1 MMVEPITMGFAG
13 IAGLILLAGMGVPI
27 AFAITLVGAV
37 GMALVTDVE
46 FVLVTFQSLPYATAS
61 EYAFAVIPMFVLMGA
76 IASSAG
82 MIGELYAAVNR
93 WLERVRGGLYIATA
107 LASAGFAAIS
117 GSTVVN
123 AAMFTRIAL
132 PEMLALG
139 YNRGISAGC
148 IAAAGTFAAL
158 IPPSLTFVIFGILTG
173 ESIGELFIAGIV
185 PGLLTAAFYVVVIP
199 VMLRF
204 RPEWAPRLDLHSTL
218 GEKLRGMTGI
228 WPMLLLVVI
237 VLGGIY
243 TGITPPTAAGA
254 LGAVGAL
261 LIALGRR
268 KIGAGQIWEAVRQ
281 TAELTSV
288 LFIIIIGGLLFSRFL
303 VVSGFVAELTVL
315 VTDSG
320 LTGPAF
326 ILVMVAMYLVMG
338 MFIDPLSMLVMT
350 VPFVYPVIKSLG
362 MDPIWFAIVLTKM
375 IEIAVITPPVG
386 LNLFAVISAAGGRVK
401 TGEMFYGV
409 LPFVLMEV
417 VILAILIVFPV
428 LSTWLPD
435 TMH

>member
-1 MMVEPITMGFAG
+1 MEPILIGFIG
-13 IAGLILLAGMGVPI
+13 IAGLILFAGLGVPI
-27 AFAITLVGAV
+27 AFSITLVGAV
-37 GMALVTDVE
+37 GMAAVTDVE

-82 MIGELYAAVNR
+82 IIGELYTAVNR
-93 WLERVRGGLYIATA
+93 WLENVRGGLYIATA
-107 LASAGFAAIS
+107 VASAGFAAIS

-139 YNRGISAGC
+139 YHRGISAGC

-199 VMLRF
+199 IMLKV
-204 RPEWAPRLDLHSTL
+204 RPDWAPQLEVHSTFAQ
-218 GEKLRGMTGI
+218 KLRGMTGI
-228 WPMLLLVVI
+228 WPMLLLVFI

-254 LGAVGAL
+254 LGACGAL

-268 KIGAGQIWEAVRQ
+268 KIGPGQIWEAVRQ

-303 VVSGFVAELTVL
+303 VVSGFVGDLTVL

-320 LTGPAF
+320 FTPGTF
-326 ILVMVAMYLVMG
+326 ILVMVLMYLVMG
-338 MFIDPLSMLVMT
+338 MFVDPLSMLVMT
-350 VPFVYPVIKSLG
+350 VPFVYPVIISLG
-362 MDPIWFAIVLTKM
+362 MDPIWFAIILTKM

-386 LNLFAVISAAGGRVK
+386 LNLFAVVSAARGQVR
-401 TGEMFYGV
+401 TGEMFTGI
-409 LPFVLMEV
+409 LPFVAMEV
-417 VILAILIVFPV
+417 VILCILIAFPV
-428 LSTWLPD
+428 LSTWLPN

>member
-1 MMVEPITMGFAG
+1 MEPILIGFIG
-13 IAGLILLAGMGVPI
+13 IAGLILFAGLGVPI
-27 AFAITLVGAV
+27 AFSITLVGAV
-37 GMALVTDVE
+37 GMAVVTDVE

-82 MIGELYAAVNR
+82 IIGELYTAVNR
-93 WLERVRGGLYIATA
+93 WLENVRGGLYIATA
-107 LASAGFAAIS
+107 VASAGFAAIS

-139 YNRGISAGC
+139 YHRGISAGC

-199 VMLRF
+199 IMLKV
-204 RPEWAPRLDLHSTL
+204 RPDWAPQLEVHSTFAQ
-218 GEKLRGMTGI
+218 KLRGMTGI
-228 WPMLLLVVI
+228 WPMLLLVFI

-254 LGAVGAL
+254 LGACGAL

-268 KIGAGQIWEAVRQ
+268 KIGPGQIWEAVRQ

-303 VVSGFVAELTVL
+303 VVSGFVGDLTVL

-320 LTGPAF
+320 FTPGTF
-326 ILVMVAMYLVMG
+326 ILVMVLMYLVMG
-338 MFIDPLSMLVMT
+338 MFVDPLSMLVMT
-350 VPFVYPVIKSLG
+350 VPFVYPVIISLG
-362 MDPIWFAIVLTKM
+362 MDPIWFAIILTKM

-386 LNLFAVISAAGGRVK
+386 LNLFAVVSAARGQVR
-401 TGEMFYGV
+401 TGEMFTGI
-409 LPFVLMEV
+409 LPFVAMEV
-417 VILAILIVFPV
+417 VILCILIAFPV
-428 LSTWLPD
+428 LSTWLPN